1 MQQTKVL
8 AEEGQCGDDIDTGSI
23 QWSED
28 ENKERG
34 NWKGRYDF
42 LMSGKI
48 SSLLYHTAQFPIVG
62 KFHVLGL
69 YKIYFILHN

>member
-1 MQQTKVL
+1 MQTKVL
-8 AEEGQCGDDIDTGSI
+8 TEEGQCGDDIDTGSI

-42 LMSGKI
+42 LMSGE
-48 SSLLYHTAQFPIVG
+48 QMQ
-62 KFHVLGL
+62 
-69 YKIYFILHN
+69 

>member
-1 MQQTKVL
+1 MSLITCLQTKLL

-34 NWKGRYDF
+34 NWQGRYDF
-42 LMSGKI
+42 LMSGERECAVATHAAALK
-48 SSLLYHTAQFPIVG
+48 LCV
-62 KFHVLGL
+62 
-69 YKIYFILHN
+69 